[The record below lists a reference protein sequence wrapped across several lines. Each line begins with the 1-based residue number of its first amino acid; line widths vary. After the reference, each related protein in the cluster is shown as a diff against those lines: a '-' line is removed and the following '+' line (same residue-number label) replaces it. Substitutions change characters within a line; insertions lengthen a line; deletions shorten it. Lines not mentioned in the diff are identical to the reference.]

1 VNDAFQVAL
10 SLAGLILLGGVIAW
24 AALVALTVRTLTGPP
39 RRSGTWALAKDRP
52 TTPAELAEPAEF
64 SAWTF
69 KSRGAELETWDVRGR
84 RADGPTI
91 VMTHGWG
98 ESRVM
103 LLQEAAHVLGRCARL
118 ILWDLPGHGD
128 AGGAFTLGQRE
139 HEDLIALLERVATK
153 ESPVVLMGSSLGAG
167 VSIAAAAARP
177 ELVAGVLAEAPY
189 GVPRTPARNVLDQS
203 GLPWRT
209 NLGAALGWV
218 GWRVGTRWR
227 GFDRAVLAA
236 RVKCPLVVL
245 HGDLDAV
252 CPVADG
258 EAIAQAAARGKLV
271 VVRGGGHLDLW
282 SEPAFTAQA
291 LGALDGLIAEVS
303 AGGRGT

>member
-1 VNDAFQVAL
+1 
-10 SLAGLILLGGVIAW
+10 
-24 AALVALTVRTLTGPP
+24 
-39 RRSGTWALAKDRP
+39 
-52 TTPAELAEPAEF
+52 
-64 SAWTF
+64 
-69 KSRGAELETWDVRGR
+69 
-84 RADGPTI
+84 
-91 VMTHGWG
+91 
-98 ESRVM
+98 
-103 LLQEAAHVLGRCARL
+103 
-118 ILWDLPGHGD
+118 
-128 AGGAFTLGQRE
+128 
-139 HEDLIALLERVATK
+139 
-153 ESPVVLMGSSLGAG
+153 
-167 VSIAAAAARP
+167 
-177 ELVAGVLAEAPY
+177 
-189 GVPRTPARNVLDQS
+189 
-203 GLPWRT
+203 
-209 NLGAALGWV
+209 V